1 VPRTVQDKMRETVS
15 VKDFGAVGDGVTD
28 DTVAF
33 QNALNY
39 AGSQGGGTV
48 INKYH
53 VRVSPISA
61 GNVCLRVPDN
71 VFIDNTG
78 GTIEIIPNALPL
90 YAIVMFRE
98 DVVTKS
104 GIFGGKIIGD
114 KTTHLGVTGEFG
126 MGVWTAGATYVTIE
140 DIEIS
145 NCWGDG
151 IYLGANRQELPR
163 FPTGTAY
170 INNVICDANRRLG
183 IGVIEVT
190 KVIIPYAVFKNTSGT
205 APEAGMDIEPN
216 ANGSVGEVIFGT
228 LICEGNQGCGL
239 LTTAPNQPAT
249 IDRLVGDTL
258 IVRNNSESGVQIEGI
273 EYCQI
278 NSVITT
284 SNTQAGFTFSK
295 AGTSNLQ
302 IGSIESI
309 GNNSTSNIRSAAV
322 NIRADGDNPQ
332 YVGSIFVTGG
342 APKGGAVRI
351 VSGAFTAGSIS
362 IKDVNSDGSFG
373 EYSLI
378 VDTSNGGYVKL
389 GDVGIR
395 DCQQGGIIC
404 SAEGLTISSLTLSNL
419 NTLNLNGRRGLY
431 NTRPRAIICNVLAYD
446 GTNVKHIVEN
456 TTASSR
462 CIVNGLVASTLGA
475 LRPGEVGASVLVNAG
490 AFNLS
495 DNVITS

>member
-1 VPRTVQDKMRETVS
+1 MINGPVVNI
-15 VKDFGAVGDGVTD
+15 KDFGAVGDGVTD
-28 DTVAF
+28 DVVAF
-33 QNALNY
+33 QAALDY

-48 INKYH
+48 INPYH

-61 GNVCLRVPDN
+61 GNVCLQVPDN

-78 GTIEIIPNALPL
+78 GTIEIIPNALTL

-98 DVVTKS
+98 DVVTRS

-126 MGVWTAGATYVTIE
+126 MGVWTAGATYVSIE

-151 IYLGANRQELPR
+151 IYLGANQQLLPR
-163 FPTGTAY
+163 IPTGTAY
-170 INNVICDANRRLG
+170 INNVICDGNRRQG
-183 IGVIEVT
+183 ISVVEAT
-190 KVIIPYAVFKNTSGT
+190 KVVIPYAVLKNTSGT
-205 APEAGMDIEPN
+205 APASGIDIEPN
-216 ANGSVGEVIFGT
+216 ANGGVGEVIFGT
-228 LICEGNQGCGL
+228 LICDGNQGCGFL
-239 LTTAPNQPAT
+239 ATAPFQPAT
-249 IDRLVGDTL
+249 IARIVGDIL
-258 IVRNNSESGVQIEGI
+258 IVRNNSESGVQIEGT

-278 NSVITT
+278 NSVIAT
-284 SNTQAGFTFSK
+284 SNTQAGFTFVK
-295 AGTSNLQ
+295 PGTSNLQ

-309 GNNSTSNIRSAAV
+309 GNNSTSSIRSAAV

-332 YVGSIFVTGG
+332 YVGNIFVTGG

-373 EYSLI
+373 EYSII

-419 NTLNLNGRRGLY
+419 NTLDLDGRRGLY

-456 TTASSR
+456 TVASSR

-475 LRPGEVGASVLVNAG
+475 LRPGEAGASVLVNAG